1 MVSRYAS
8 SRPKREVPLAK
19 RTPWLTLLV
28 IFVVALLGQIA
39 LLVTFT
45 VTVGQRLDRLEAR
58 VEALER

>member
-8 SRPKREVPLAK
+8 SRPKREAPLAK
-19 RTPWLTLLV
+19 RPPWLTLLV

-45 VTVGQRLDRLEAR
+45 ATVGQRLDRLEAR